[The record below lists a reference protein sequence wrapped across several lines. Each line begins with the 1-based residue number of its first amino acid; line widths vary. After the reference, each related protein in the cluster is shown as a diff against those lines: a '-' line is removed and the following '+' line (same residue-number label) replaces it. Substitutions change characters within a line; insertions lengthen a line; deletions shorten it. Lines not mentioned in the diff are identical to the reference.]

1 MEILI
6 GELPGDVTEEQ
17 LREYLQP
24 FGAIDALTMS
34 NDGNES
40 RTSATVDM
48 PVSAAVAGMI
58 CEKIHKKSFDG
69 HTPTAEVMLF
79 FK

>member
-6 GELPGDVTEEQ
+6 RDLPGDVTEEQ
-17 LREYLQP
+17 LREYLNP
-24 FGAIDALTMS
+24 FGDIDALTMT
-34 NDGNES
+34 NTGNEE

-48 PVSAAVAGMI
+48 PISAAVAGAV
-58 CEKIHKKSFDG
+58 CERIRQKPFDG
-69 HTPTAEVMLF
+69 HALRAEPLLF